1 MLDQHFRSSTAP
13 PGDVFGPL
21 EGGERMMWRGRAGVA
36 EYAFD
41 QAASLPR
48 WTLPEST
55 EVLVTDRRVVYAYA
69 TEEQDFEITSGE
81 LRWLWPQHLR
91 LQPGARSTDRGAA
104 ASQIQLVCGSADGG
118 FPALVFAGG
127 DLRTV
132 GDADRLANVL
142 RLAIARFR
150 VDHAE
155 KLGLSTAQT
164 RMLSR
169 LLIGPEFSNYQGGDG
184 QTVSLAGA
192 LLVTRSTRA
201 EIAPPFAEPELR
213 TDGEHHAEI
222 DHSAEGGT
230 RVMIVRPGLE
240 ADAQRAWEAA
250 QAEEATHQARPDLA
264 SRAATLAAR
273 VASMVSET
281 SGPAQ
286 ASPAQTSPAQ
296 TSPAQTSPA
305 PDERPPPS
313 GADPQSLGER
323 LSASGPAASGP
334 AAEESFLLDEMRRE
348 DPDPDRFDVPTT
360 NLAERA
366 ERVRRSAAR
375 FAGNSA
381 RARAARR
388 PDRETGIST
397 RGNRNG

>member
-1 MLDQHFRSSTAP
+1 MLDQHFLSPDAPTA
-13 PGDVFGPL
+13 GVFGPL

-55 EVLVTDRRVVYAYA
+55 EVLVTDRRVLYAYA
-69 TEEQDFEITSGE
+69 TEEQDLEITSGE

-91 LQPGARSTDRGAA
+91 LQPGARSSDRGAA
-104 ASQIQLVCGSADGG
+104 ATQIQLVCGSSDGG

-132 GDADRLANVL
+132 ADADKLANVV

-150 VDHAE
+150 VDNAE
-155 KLGLSTAQT
+155 KLGLTTAQT

-184 QTVSLAGA
+184 QTVSLSGA
-192 LLVTRSTRA
+192 LLVTRS
-201 EIAPPFAEPELR
+201 APPELAAAPVEEFAEPPAV
-213 TDGEHHAEI
+213 TPVSAP
-222 DHSAEGGT
+222 AEGGT

-250 QAEEATHQARPDLA
+250 QAEEATQQARPDLA
-264 SRAATLAAR
+264 SRAAELAAR
-273 VASMVSET
+273 IASMVSGT
-281 SGPAQ
+281 SAPE
-286 ASPAQTSPAQ
+286 
-296 TSPAQTSPA
+296 PA
-305 PDERPPPS
+305 PAAPPADERPPPEP
-313 GADPQSLGER
+313 DEPQSLGER
-323 LSASGPAASGP
+323 LSASTPQTT
-334 AAEESFLLDEMRRE
+334 AEESFLLDELRRKQL
-348 DPDPDRFDVPTT
+348 DLDHFDGPTT

-388 PDRETGIST
+388 SDREAGITT

>member
-1 MLDQHFRSSTAP
+1 MLDQHFLSPSASSAE
-13 PGDVFGPL
+13 VFGPL
-21 EGGERMMWRGRAGVA
+21 EGGERVMWRGRAGVA

-55 EVLVTDRRVVYAYA
+55 DVLVTDRRVVYAYA
-69 TEEQDFEITSGE
+69 TEEQDLEITSGE

-91 LQPGARSTDRGAA
+91 LQPGARSSDRGAA
-104 ASQIQLVCGSADGG
+104 ATQIQLVCSSADGG

-132 GDADRLANVL
+132 ADADRLANVL

-150 VDHAE
+150 VDNAE

-184 QTVSLAGA
+184 QTVSLSGA
-192 LLVTRSTRA
+192 LLVTRSTRP
-201 EIAPPFAEPELR
+201 ELTAPPVEPIPEPP
-213 TDGEHHAEI
+213 AVAPI
-222 DHSAEGGT
+222 SAPAEGGT
-230 RVMIVRPGLE
+230 RVIIVRPGLE

-250 QAEEATHQARPDLA
+250 QAEEATQQARPDLA
-264 SRAATLAAR
+264 SRAAELAAR

-281 SGPAQ
+281 P
-286 ASPAQTSPAQ
+286 
-296 TSPAQTSPA
+296 SPA
-305 PDERPPPS
+305 PLSPAPLSPAPVSPAADERPPPPDV
-313 GADPQSLGER
+313 AEPQSLGER
-323 LSASGPAASGP
+323 LSASAPRSS
-334 AAEESFLLDEMRRE
+334 AEDSFLLDEMRRE
-348 DPDPDRFDVPTT
+348 QPDVDRFDVPTT

-388 PDRETGIST
+388 SDREAGITT

>member
-1 MLDQHFRSSTAP
+1 MLDQHFLSSAVP
-13 PGDVFGPL
+13 SAEVFGPL
-21 EGGERMMWRGRAGVA
+21 EGGERVMWRGRAGVA

-41 QAASLPR
+41 RAASLPR
-48 WTLPEST
+48 WTLPETT

-69 TEEQDFEITSGE
+69 TEERDLEITSGE

-104 ASQIQLVCGSADGG
+104 ATQIQLVCGSADGG

-132 GDADRLANVL
+132 GDADKLANVL

-150 VDHAE
+150 VDNAA

-184 QTVSLAGA
+184 QTVSLSGA
-192 LLVTRSTRA
+192 LLVTRSARA
-201 EIAPPFAEPELR
+201 ELAQPPAEPEPR
-213 TDGEHHAEI
+213 AEPV
-222 DHSAEGGT
+222 SSPAEGGT
-230 RVMIVRPGLE
+230 RVMILRPGLE
-240 ADAQRAWEAA
+240 ADAHRAWEAA
-250 QAEEATHQARPDLA
+250 QAEEAAQHARPDLA
-264 SRAATLAAR
+264 SRASDLAAR

-281 SGPAQ
+281 SVPAQ
-286 ASPAQTSPAQ
+286 ASPV
-296 TSPAQTSPA
+296 
-305 PDERPPPS
+305 PDERPPPD
-313 GADPQSLGER
+313 AAEPQSLGER
-323 LSASGPAASGP
+323 LSASTPALT
-334 AAEESFLLDEMRRE
+334 AEESFLLDAMRRNQT
-348 DPDPDRFDVPTT
+348 DVDRFDVPTT

-388 PDRETGIST
+388 ADQETGVST